1 MLADRSLA
9 QMQDGGGA
17 QESAVVSDRDEAPQ
31 RRHVQDPIHVNH
43 RDY

>member
-1 MLADRSLA
+1 MLADRGLA

-17 QESAVVSDRDEAPQ
+17 QETAVVSDRDEAAQ
-31 RRHVQDPIHVNH
+31 RRHVQDAIHVYR